1 MAEHDHVPYTLFDE
15 AVFQNITEE
24 DFIERLTFKTL
35 QGCRDTASTG
45 KQTTDSTAAF
55 CTLFE
60 VSLHELSKLKTRVDA
75 ELVEEERRL
84 REVQD
89 TAKAEL
95 EGAAEAAGELLDIMK
110 GTRSTVTGLAGE
122 LVATG
127 RIRSVQEHIRRAETV
142 VEVMD
147 HFAAFCSVGA
157 SHEPGAETAFNP
169 KAIDSILDSLRA
181 KAKKGRDAAIMAE
194 QQWQQSHS
202 SQLQAAGGNAAVLEA
217 EDPEPEDEFDD
228 DVEVEG
234 GVSDL
239 LPGIYAH
246 VTDKCF
252 VAREL
257 VKLLVLTT
265 GMSGSKAENHGVSN
279 VRRYSGWL
287 QTELV
292 EDCFCFVDCYES
304 FVRFLQQPSSA
315 AKPAA
320 LHPAVDAK
328 QLPHGRWLL
337 TRIKDIPD
345 AVASLGNPDALVSR
359 YINKCFMEINAGL
372 PLSPEEIMLQ
382 TAKSTL
388 DSMAEKCQY
397 ESLLVH
403 DVFHPS
409 GFVVMHKLLGRF
421 AEETVPMLV
430 QTVLERAMPPIGL
443 LDENVSI
450 VKAAKMASA
459 RIHEVFEKDRPEAEV
474 PKEKQRILLLN
485 YRETYDLVLAFLNT
499 FAELHKLCRGF
510 VQSVA
515 QHAAGDVEWLQQAVE
530 APFAPWRRRYHD
542 WEVLYLKM
550 YSFYHIA
557 TAQADEDVT
566 PYASYST
573 LVYLTNAVEAAME
586 REMHLAHPLQA
597 ARNISFLALLLMQY
611 ACMYIK
617 VCVQASIS
625 HLREALKRPLG
636 APAPAGSESPLDPQ
650 PLSCTLVRE
659 KPHVACLYVVAWANQ
674 SVVKLERHGRQRVEP
689 LLRRLEAE
697 DLGNHRLGKVGL
709 LGDVEHE
716 ISEALKLACLL
727 MAQAALQI
735 LVTRQDKHDFKASG
749 KHSNDIGGCS
759 LACRL
764 FEAELAG
771 SIDEINAHLDGCNR
785 VAFAEGFAAILFEG
799 LCAHFRSFTV
809 NDAGALTLRADI
821 SVYVSCI
828 ERFHID
834 SIAELFRSLRYIS
847 DLLIVS
853 KTFLVEYVDT
863 NPPPAP
869 FTLNHMLDYL
879 KLRTDLSS
887 ADVQALAKRWDIPK
901 ASAGLH

>member
-1 MAEHDHVPYTLFDE
+1 MAEHDHVPYTLFDK
-15 AVFQNITEE
+15 AVFRDITEA

-35 QGCRDTASTG
+35 QGCRDAAAPG
-45 KQTTDSTAAF
+45 KPAPDPSAAF
-55 CTLFE
+55 CTLFD
-60 VSLHELSKLKTRVDA
+60 VSLRELSRLKAQVDA
-75 ELVEEERRL
+75 ELAEEEQRL
-84 REVQD
+84 RAAQA

-95 EGAAEAAGELLDIMK
+95 QGAAEAAEELLDIMK
-110 GTRSTVTGLAGE
+110 GTRGTVTALAGE

-127 RIRSVQEHIRRAETV
+127 RARAVQEHIRRAETV
-142 VEVMD
+142 MEVMD
-147 HFAAFCSVGA
+147 HFTMFCNIGV
-157 SHEPGAETAFNP
+157 SHEPGAETTFDP
-169 KAIDSILDSLRA
+169 KVMDGLLDGLKARA
-181 KAKKGRDAAIMAE
+181 KRGRDAVVVVE
-194 QQWQQSHS
+194 QQWQEAHRA
-202 SQLQAAGGNAAVLEA
+202 QLLAAGGDVSVLE
-217 EDPEPEDEFDD
+217 EDDPEPEDELDD
-228 DVEVEG
+228 ADAAEAEG
-234 GVSDL
+234 AAEL

-252 VAREL
+252 VAKEL
-257 VKLLVLTT
+257 NKLLVLTT
-265 GMSGSKAENHGVSN
+265 GLSGSRLENNGVQN
-279 VRRYSGWL
+279 VRRYSNWL
-287 QTELV
+287 QSELA

-304 FVRFLQQPSSA
+304 FLRFLQQPS
-315 AKPAA
+315 PAA
-320 LHPAVDAK
+320 PSKSTLPTADAK

-337 TRIKDIPD
+337 ARIRDIPD

-372 PLSPEEIMLQ
+372 PPSPEETTLQ
-382 TAKSTL
+382 DVKNTL
-388 DSMAEKCQY
+388 DFMAQKCEY
-397 ESLLVH
+397 ESLLVD

-409 GFVVMHKLLGRF
+409 GFVVMHRLLARF
-421 AEETVPMLV
+421 AEETVPLLV
-430 QTVLERAMPPIGL
+430 QTVLERAMPPLGL

-450 VKAAKMASA
+450 VKAAKMAAA
-459 RIHEVFEKDRPEAEV
+459 RIQEVFEKDRLEAEV

-485 YRETYDLVLAFLNT
+485 YRETDDLVVAFLNT
-499 FAELHKLCRGF
+499 FAELHQRCRDF
-510 VQSVA
+510 VAAVGP
-515 QHAAGDVEWLQQAVE
+515 HARGDVEWLQQAVE

-542 WEVLYLKM
+542 WEVLHLKM

-586 REMHLAHPLQA
+586 REMHLAPPLQA

-625 HLREALKRPLG
+625 HLKDALKRPPG
-636 APAPAGSESPLDPQ
+636 TPAPPGPESPLEPQ

-697 DLGNHRLGKVGL
+697 DLGNHRLGKAGL
-709 LGDVEHE
+709 LSDVEHE

-727 MAQAALQI
+727 MAQTALQI
-735 LVTRQDKHDFKASG
+735 LVTKQDKHDFKAGG
-749 KHSNDIGGCS
+749 KHSTDIGGCS

-764 FEAELAG
+764 FEAELAS
-771 SIDEINAHLDGCNR
+771 SIDEIDAHLDGSNR
-785 VAFAEGFAAILFEG
+785 VAFAEGLAAILFEG
-799 LCAHFRSFTV
+799 LCAHFRAFTV
-809 NDAGALTLRADI
+809 NDAGALTLRADV
-821 SVYVSCI
+821 SVYVTTI
-828 ERFHID
+828 ERFRLD
-834 SIAELFRSLRYIS
+834 SVAELFRSLRYIS

-853 KTFLVEYVDT
+853 KAFLVEYVET

-869 FTLNHMLDYL
+869 FSLSHMFDYL
-879 KLRTDLSS
+879 KLRTDLNS
-887 ADVQALAKRWDIPK
+887 ADLQALAKRWDIPK
-901 ASAGLH
+901 AALAH